1 MCVPEDLTIISPA
14 VWCQLQEKSLLQ
26 DEQADTS
33 LAVLQRTPTEDAQEP
48 RPRPGLCPSIQLHIL
63 ILSWG
68 WTDFSSESWRRTG
81 VYEKG
86 SVVGRREVWVP
97 SSCKQVTSLRQP
109 DAVYVWTAKKQKVPL
124 RATNTSVATHM
135 PFIHDHDLW
144 VSGAEMTSFLY
155 QGPDDENP
163 FNGTGHDLPLLS
175 GSKQYNTKHMDF
187 SQSLLSQ
194 NLIPHST
201 SLEQILLLSTC

>member
-1 MCVPEDLTIISPA
+1 MSKQTLAWQCYKELQQRMLKSHARDQVSAPA
-14 VWCQLQEKSLLQ
+14 YSCTFLFFRE
-26 DEQADTS
+26 DEQISA
-33 LAVLQRTPTEDAQEP
+33 QRA
-48 RPRPGLCPSIQLHIL
+48 G
-63 ILSWG
+63 G
-68 WTDFSSESWRRTG
+68 RTG